1 MMRLILQHLSQNQ
14 NRHVMSI
21 IESNLARDHKLR
33 SMRSKSENT
42 LETILLFSENNQ
54 NNNPALVHIYVELHK
69 SRNIG

>member
-54 NNNPALVHIYVELHK
+54 NNNPALVHIC
-69 SRNIG
+69 